1 MEARRSSTTV
11 GALSVEAADK
21 AIDDVALLE
30 AALREAIGRKNA
42 AVSGTPVGSPSKDFA
57 REAFASMNVRSN
69 FDGAL
74 ASYSVQLKAWIDMQ
88 VDQRL
93 NLVFRS
99 ALDTELA
106 ILQQDVASAL
116 TGVGKLE
123 TDIEVLKG
131 TQAKMCAVVEGIS
144 QEMSRT
150 NTAVSALE
158 QLVTKPVDME
168 SLKDLQARLSLED
181 LRKETTAAFQS
192 EASAVASLEEQ
203 FYRLSQRMD
212 QLAARD
218 SITVIDRRNPGSPA
232 SQIFQ
237 KRAGAMDDVKETN
250 VIHIKPPSPYGAFDA
265 LEAEKE
271 AIYVERVVPSSTGV
285 VRVKASSQPQNE
297 MSSRTSRV
305 RSSLTS
311 NTGANVMAEER
322 IGGYSSMEMN
332 VAQSPAMSDREYGSS
347 RGDGIIGTEIFVEED
362 TQIRRG
368 SAVSQGRRVSGAE
381 LWQDSSSTRASGN
394 IDAQIA
400 NALVEEARRNTTTS
414 LQSAGSG
421 RLRLSVA

>member
-1 MEARRSSTTV
+1 M
-11 GALSVEAADK
+11 
-21 AIDDVALLE
+21 
-30 AALREAIGRKNA
+30 
-42 AVSGTPVGSPSKDFA
+42 
-57 REAFASMNVRSN
+57 
-69 FDGAL
+69 
-74 ASYSVQLKAWIDMQ
+74 
-88 VDQRL
+88 
-93 NLVFRS
+93 
-99 ALDTELA
+99 
-106 ILQQDVASAL
+106 
-116 TGVGKLE
+116 
-123 TDIEVLKG
+123 EVLKG
-131 TQAKMCAVVEGIS
+131 TQAKMCTVVEGIS

-158 QLVTKPVDME
+158 QLVTKPVDTE

-192 EASAVASLEEQ
+192 EASAVALLEEQ
-203 FYRLSQRMD
+203 FFRLSQRMD
-212 QLAARD
+212 QLATRD

-271 AIYVERVVPSSTGV
+271 AIYVERVVPSSNGV
-285 VRVKASSQPQNE
+285 VRVKASSQPHNE

-311 NTGANVMAEER
+311 NIGANVMAEER

-347 RGDGIIGTEIFVEED
+347 RGDGIIGTEMFVEED

-381 LWQDSSSTRASGN
+381 LWQDSSTRASGN

-414 LQSAGSG
+414 LHSAGSG